1 MSRMLSDED
10 IKAIADKLT
19 EYSGLSS
26 AEHRDHHEALTL
38 FIQERRQKMEDWAKI
53 RQQVSGWLIIVVLGG
68 IGTIVYNSVI
78 RGESTKQQLER
89 KQ

>member
-26 AEHRDHHEALTL
+26 QEHRDHHEALTL
-38 FIQERRQKMEDWAKI
+38 FIQERKQKMEDWSKI

-78 RGESTKQQLER
+78 RGEAAKQQLER
-89 KQ
+89 KE